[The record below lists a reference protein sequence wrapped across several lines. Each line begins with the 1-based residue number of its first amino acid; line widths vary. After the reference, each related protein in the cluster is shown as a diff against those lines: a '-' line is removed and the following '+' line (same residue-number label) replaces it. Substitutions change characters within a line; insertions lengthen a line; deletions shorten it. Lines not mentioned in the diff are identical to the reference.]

1 MASCKE
7 ETIKVRGRST
17 RLFRA
22 GDGPPLMFLH
32 DEFCPSWL
40 PLYDRLAAEF
50 EVFVPIHPGFSGS
63 EDHFDQ
69 FEVMEDLVIHYLD
82 LCEALGL
89 ERPAVA
95 GASFG
100 GWIAAEWAIRC
111 SDRLK
116 TLILIDA
123 LGLRLETAPAADV
136 LSLDGPG
143 LRQALFADPN
153 STLAMETLPDTPKA
167 DAIVST
173 ILGRRTLA
181 RFAWQFPDDPRL
193 LRYLY
198 RARLPALV
206 LWGERDNYVPIAHGE
221 AFHEGIANSEFTA
234 IPNVGHLPYLEVP
247 DECAKL
253 MLVFLHKHGG

>member
-22 GDGPPLMFLH
+22 GDGTPLMFLH

-40 PLYDRLAAEF
+40 PLHDKLAAEF

-100 GWIAAEWAIRC
+100 GWIAAEWAIRY

-123 LGLRLETAPAADV
+123 LGLRLETAPATDV

-153 STLAMETLPDTPKA
+153 SPLAMETLPDTPKA

-193 LRYLY
+193 LPLPRAAAGAGSLG
-198 RARLPALV
+198 RARQLRSDRA
-206 LWGERDNYVPIAHGE
+206 WRGFSRRDRELRVHRNSQRWPSAAPRSAGRMRKAH
-221 AFHEGIANSEFTA
+221 ACFFA
-234 IPNVGHLPYLEVP
+234 
-247 DECAKL
+247 
-253 MLVFLHKHGG
+253 